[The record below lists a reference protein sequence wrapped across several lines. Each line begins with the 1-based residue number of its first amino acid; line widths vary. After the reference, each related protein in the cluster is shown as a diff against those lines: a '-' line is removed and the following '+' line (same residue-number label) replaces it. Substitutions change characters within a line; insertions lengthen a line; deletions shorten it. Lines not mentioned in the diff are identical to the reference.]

1 MLQIKILKHI
11 AVLLLLLVFNLPT
24 SASLP
29 GINQFNPDLL
39 KKISDMKVLRGS
51 TYKPRTKHV
60 TATGQA
66 KYTNR
71 LFLESSPYL
80 LQHAHNPVNWY
91 PWGEEAFIVAV
102 KLRRPV
108 LLSVGY
114 STCHWCHVME
124 EESFEDLEIAEYIN
138 KNFIAIKVDRE
149 ERPDID
155 AIYMAT
161 LYALG
166 KNGGWPMNVWLTPD
180 KKPFFGGTY
189 FPARDGD
196 RGSSIGLLTVL
207 KTLNKIYKTEPEKIV
222 KNSDDITQYIKQN
235 LQPKA
240 GFELPNKNIT
250 QKAVAYYKHNFD
262 AFYGGI
268 GNAPKFPSTTPIP
281 FLLHYYKRTGDK
293 DVLKIVELTL
303 TKMAAGGIYDQVG
316 GGFHRYSIDNEW
328 LVPHFEKM
336 LYDNALLAVDY
347 LGAFQVTKNKHYK
360 QIVDEMLLYIKRD
373 MTSNEGGFY
382 SATDADSLTP
392 DNGREEGYFFTWS
405 KKELNA
411 VLGKDTSK
419 IIEKFYKVSEQGNFE
434 GRNILHVPMPINEFA
449 KNNAIDVDELEK
461 IIKKVKQKLYQQR
474 KKRLPPIRDEK
485 ILVAWNGLMISAY
498 AKAGLVLNNKDYIKQ
513 AEKAAQFIFN
523 NMYKNGRLLRS
534 YKDNKAR
541 HEAYLPDYA
550 FLIAGLLDT
559 YEATGNVD
567 WKNKAIEL
575 DHVLE
580 ADFEDKKYGGYFMTA
595 DKHEK
600 LIARQKPS
608 SDNAEPSGNSVQA
621 LNLLRL
627 AKLTSNEAYSVREA
641 KLLKYFSIKLNANPT
656 ALSKMLLAVDIY
668 YNEEK

>member
-1 MLQIKILKHI
+1 MLSLM
-11 AVLLLLLVFNLPT
+11 LVFSLPAN
-24 SASLP
+24 ASLP
-29 GINQFNPDLL
+29 GTNPFNTDLL

-51 TYKPRTKHV
+51 AYKPRTKHITV
-60 TATGQA
+60 DGQA

-91 PWGEEAFIVAV
+91 PWGEEAFVASA
-102 KLRRPV
+102 KLKRPV

-138 KNFIAIKVDRE
+138 RNFIAIKVDRE

-166 KNGGWPMNVWLTPD
+166 KNGGWPMNVWLTPN

-207 KTLNKIYKTEPEKIV
+207 KTLNKIYKTQPEKII
-222 KNSDDITQYIKQN
+222 KNSNDITQYIKQSS
-235 LQPKA
+235 QPAA
-240 GFELPNKNIT
+240 GFELPEKNIT
-250 QKAVAYYKHNFD
+250 QRAVAYYKSNFD
-262 AFYGGI
+262 SFYGGM
-268 GNAPKFPSTTPIP
+268 GHAPKFPSTTPIV
-281 FLLHYYKRTGDK
+281 FLLNQYKRTRDK
-293 DVLKIVELTL
+293 DILKIAELTL

-347 LGAFQVTKNKHYK
+347 LEAFKVTKNNNYK
-360 QIVDEMLLYIKRD
+360 RIVDEVLLYIKRD
-373 MTSNEGGFY
+373 MTSEEGGFY

-392 DNGREEGYFFTWS
+392 NNEREEGYFFTWS

-411 VLGKDTSK
+411 VLDKEASK
-419 IIEKFYKVSEQGNFE
+419 IIEKYYMLSEQGNFE
-434 GRNILHVPMPINEFA
+434 GRNILYVPTPINEFA
-449 KNNAIDVDELEK
+449 KNNYIDINDLEK
-461 IIKKVKQKLYQQR
+461 IIKKSKKKLYKYR
-474 KKRLPPIRDEK
+474 NKKLSPIRDEK

-498 AKAGLVLNNKDYIKQ
+498 AKAGLVLGNKEYVKQ

-523 NMYKNGRLLRS
+523 KMYKNGRLLRS
-534 YKDNKAR
+534 YKDNKAK
-541 HEAYLPDYA
+541 HEAYLPDYS
-550 FLIAGLLDT
+550 FLIAGLLDL
-559 YEATGNVD
+559 YEATNNVD

-575 DHVLE
+575 DGVLE
-580 ADFEDKKYGGYFMTA
+580 SDFEDKKYGGYFMTA
-595 DKHEK
+595 DQHEK

-608 SDNAEPSGNSVQA
+608 FDNAEPSGNSVQA

-627 AKLTSNEAYSVREA
+627 AKITSNKIYLDRET
-641 KLLKYFSIKLNANPT
+641 KLLKYFSTILNSNPM

-668 YNEEK
+668 YDEKYRKQ